1 MFVITRE
8 TIYFINLRNAY
19 LLSPF
24 NAAKISSRT
33 VLFTDVPTEY
43 LKIEKLQQLFGVAFI
58 RAWLA
63 TDCSDLRDEVDNRD
77 KAAMKLEGA
86 EIKLSRSAVQRKLK
100 WEKKAAKGKMKGK
113 KGPTHNIADEEEASL
128 ASNFQKKKD
137 RPTHRLGKIPL
148 IGKKVDTIN
157 WARDELRT
165 LIPKV
170 EMEQAKHRRGEGKLL
185 PAVFVEFCTQQ
196 AAQAAYRKI
205 TPRKAPCMNP
215 RAISVTPSEVVWKN
229 LRIKK
234 TERMGRKLATRTF
247 LTLMIIFWSI
257 PVAVVGAISNI
268 NYLQEKVPFLH
279 FISHIPPVILGV
291 VTGLLPSVLLSVL
304 MSLVPIVCRCRHPF
318 HLPIPMLI
326 TTGMSKLGGEV
337 TLPNVELTCQHWYMA
352 FQVIQ
357 VFLVTTFAS
366 GAASTVSA
374 IINEPGSA
382 TTLLAENLPK
392 ASNFYISYII
402 VQGLGIAAGNILNI
416 GALVMLT
423 IVGKFLDKSP
433 RKMFKRYV
441 TLAGLGWGTLYPQ
454 FGNLG
459 IIGKPTPFPRKRK
472 YTNE

>member
-43 LKIEKLQQLFGVAFI
+43 LNIEKLQQLFGVAFI

-86 EIKLSRSAVQRKLK
+86 EIKLSQTAVKRKLK

-113 KGPTHNIADEEEASL
+113 KGPNHNIADEEEASL

-170 EMEQAKHRRGEGKLL
+170 EMEQAKHRRGKGKLL
-185 PAVFVEFCTQQ
+185 PAVFVEFSTQQ
-196 AAQAAYRKI
+196 AAQAAYRKM
-205 TPRKAPCMNP
+205 TPRKAPRMNP

-318 HLPIPMLI
+318 HLPHFHANDHRDVQTRRRSHPPQRRTHLSTLVHGLPSHPSLPRNHLRLRSRIHRLRHHQRTRLSHNPP
-326 TTGMSKLGGEV
+326 SGEPPQS
-337 TLPNVELTCQHWYMA
+337 LQLLHLLHYRSRSWYRSWEYLEHWR
-352 FQVIQ
+352 
-357 VFLVTTFAS
+357 
-366 GAASTVSA
+366 
-374 IINEPGSA
+374 
-382 TTLLAENLPK
+382 
-392 ASNFYISYII
+392 
-402 VQGLGIAAGNILNI
+402 I
-416 GALVMLT
+416 GHAHH
-423 IVGKFLDKSP
+423 
-433 RKMFKRYV
+433 R
-441 TLAGLGWGTLYPQ
+441 W
-454 FGNLG
+454 
-459 IIGKPTPFPRKRK
+459 
-472 YTNE
+472 